1 MKGKK
6 IFFQTLMIGILSIG
20 FSGCGLVTWKD
31 GVGLP
36 DKDDVVVRNK
46 VKVFVDD
53 IATVRTETDF
63 LNDIKIAYANGV
75 EEENVLVLDE
85 TKKAN
90 YENLRST
97 ESKGFSYFSFN
108 NNNDFL
114 SIKDYSSEDMRKIYG
129 AGYLKQYKSKETLK
143 IDFEIVNSSLVS
155 KKVYNNEA
163 EVIFDAMF
171 ISRSLCHNLGKQMG
185 EKYGYNVLVLDGNEV
200 RKNRLVFRPL
210 TQLYSMKKEF
220 DKVLN
225 AYGYKVVQSKN
236 EADRIFE
243 VETLIF
249 GTAKYVEKTK
259 KTPELYRYST
269 DGRVIQSSMDISRTM
284 GGSSGASA
292 GVGLALLAV
301 NAIAA
306 PDKENK
312 IELSTMAK
320 FYIKGFEDE
329 KDISVLRPQAKA
341 FFDVEWLNKNYN
353 YEAEHIGGE
362 ITTDVKALTEF
373 LDRGSM
379 PTAYDIVVNSSSRHK
394 GGVIYGKKYIEE
406 NK

>member
-6 IFFQTLMIGILSIG
+6 VFFQTLMIGILSIG

-31 GVGLP
+31 GVRLP
-36 DKDDVVVRNK
+36 DKDDVEVRNK

-53 IATVRTETDF
+53 KATVRTETDF

-90 YENLRST
+90 YENLKST
-97 ESKGFSYFSFN
+97 PTNEFGSTSYYKQKEY
-108 NNNDFL
+108 L
-114 SIKDYSSEDMRKIYG
+114 SISNFKTDEQIKILNI
-129 AGYLKQYKSKETLK
+129 GYKNIAKATLK
-143 IDFEIVNSSLVS
+143 LDLEVINRTLVS
-155 KKVYNNEA
+155 KKVYNNES
-163 EVIFDAMF
+163 EVLFDAAF
-171 ISRSLCHNLGKQMG
+171 ISRSLYRKLGKELG

-259 KTPELYRYST
+259 KTPELYKYST
-269 DGRVIQSSMDISRTM
+269 DGRAIQSSMDISRAM

-292 GVGLALLAV
+292 GVGLALLVVDKLAE
-301 NAIAA
+301 

-353 YEAEHIGGE
+353 YGQEDMGGE
-362 ITTDVKALTEF
+362 ITTDIRSYVQF
-373 LDRGSM
+373 LDSATV
-379 PTAYDIVVNSSSRHK
+379 PYATDNIIYSSPRHK
-394 GGVIYGKKYIEE
+394 GGVIYGKKYIED

>member
-6 IFFQTLMIGILSIG
+6 IFFQALMIGILSIS

-31 GVGLP
+31 GVSVP
-36 DKDDVVVRNK
+36 DKDDVDIRSK

-53 IATVRTETDF
+53 KATVRTESDF
-63 LNDIKIAYANGV
+63 LNDIKLAYAKGV

-85 TKKAN
+85 AKKAN
-90 YENLRST
+90 YENLKST
-97 ESKGFSYFSFN
+97 PTNEFGSSSYYGQKEY
-108 NNNDFL
+108 L
-114 SIKDYSSEDMRKIYG
+114 SIFNFKTEEQIKIINS
-129 AGYLKQYKSKETLK
+129 GYKNLPKSTLQ
-143 IDFEIVNSSLVS
+143 IDFEIVDRTLVS
-155 KKVYNNEA
+155 KKVYKNEA
-163 EVIFDAMF
+163 EVIFDAAF
-171 ISRSLCHNLGKQMG
+171 VSRSLYHSLGKELG
-185 EKYGYNVLVLDGNEV
+185 AKYGYNVLVLDGNEV

-210 TQLYSMKKEF
+210 TEIYSMKKEF

-249 GTAKYVEKTK
+249 GTAKYVEKTN
-259 KTPELYRYST
+259 KTPELYKYTT
-269 DGRVIQSSMDISRTM
+269 DGRVIQSSMDISKTM
-284 GGSSGASA
+284 GNSSGASA
-292 GVGLALLAV
+292 GVGLALLAL

-306 PDKENK
+306 PDKENM
-312 IELSTMAK
+312 IEFASMAK

-329 KDISVLRPQAKA
+329 KDISILSPKTKA
-341 FFDVEWLNKNYN
+341 FNQVYNINDRYFHASDVS
-353 YEAEHIGGE
+353 GGE
-362 ITTDVKALTEF
+362 ITTDIVSLVQY
-373 LDRGSM
+373 LDRATVPYASDRVI
-379 PTAYDIVVNSSSRHK
+379 YSSPRHK

>member
-6 IFFQTLMIGILSIG
+6 VFFQVIILGLLSIS

-31 GVGLP
+31 GVRLP
-36 DKDDVVVRNK
+36 DKDDVEVRSK

-53 IATVRTETDF
+53 KATLKTENDF
-63 LNDIKIAYANGV
+63 LNDIKLAYAKGV
-75 EEENVLVLDE
+75 EEEIGFTINE
-85 TKKAN
+85 AKKAN
-90 YENLRST
+90 YETFKSTPTNEFSNSSFYGQKEYLTIKNYIPDEANKIINL
-97 ESKGFSYFSFN
+97 GF
-108 NNNDFL
+108 
-114 SIKDYSSEDMRKIYG
+114 KD
-129 AGYLKQYKSKETLK
+129 APKSTLK
-143 IDFEIVNSSLVS
+143 IEFEVIDRALVS

-163 EVIFDAMF
+163 EVIFDAAF
-171 ISRSLCHNLGKQMG
+171 ISRSLYHNLGKELG
-185 EKYGYNVLVLDGNEV
+185 EKYGYNALVLDGNEV

-249 GTAKYVEKTK
+249 GTAKYVEKTN
-259 KTPELYRYST
+259 KTPELYKYTT
-269 DGRVIQSSMDISRTM
+269 DGRVIQTSMDISKTM

-292 GVGLALLAV
+292 GVGLALLVVDKLAQ
-301 NAIAA
+301 

-312 IELSTMAK
+312 IEISTMAK
-320 FYIKGFEDE
+320 FYIKGYEDE

-341 FFDVEWLNKNYN
+341 FFDIEWLNKNYN
-353 YEAEHIGGE
+353 YGQEDMGGE
-362 ITTDVKALTEF
+362 ITTDVRALTEF

-379 PTAYDIVVNSSSRHK
+379 PTVYDKVINSSPRHK
-394 GGVIYGKKYIEE
+394 GGVLYGKKYIEE

>member
-1 MKGKK
+1 MQGKK
-6 IFFQTLMIGILSIG
+6 VFFQVLILGLLSIS

-31 GVGLP
+31 GVKVP
-36 DKDDVVVRNK
+36 DKDDVEVRSK

-53 IATVRTETDF
+53 KATLRTENDF
-63 LNDIKIAYANGV
+63 LNDIKLAYAKGV

-85 TKKAN
+85 SKKAN
-90 YENLRST
+90 YENLKST
-97 ESKGFSYFSFN
+97 PTNEFGSSSYYGQKEY
-108 NNNDFL
+108 L
-114 SIKDYSSEDMRKIYG
+114 SIFNFKTEEQIKIINS
-129 AGYLKQYKSKETLK
+129 GYKNLPKSTLQ
-143 IDFEIVNSSLVS
+143 IDFEIVNRTLVS
-155 KKVYNNEA
+155 KKVYKNEA
-163 EVIFDAMF
+163 EVIFDAAF
-171 ISRSLCHNLGKQMG
+171 ISRSLYHSLGKELG
-185 EKYGYNVLVLDGNEV
+185 AKHGYNLLVLDGNEV

-210 TQLYSMKKEF
+210 TEIYSMKKEF

-249 GTAKYVEKTK
+249 GTAKYVEKTN
-259 KTPELYRYST
+259 KTPELYKYTT

-284 GGSSGASA
+284 GNSSGASA
-292 GVGLALLAV
+292 GVGLALLAL

-306 PDKENK
+306 PDKENM
-312 IELSTMAK
+312 IEFASMAK

-329 KDISVLRPQAKA
+329 KDISILSPKAKV
-341 FFDVEWLNKNYN
+341 FRQMYN
-353 YEAEHIGGE
+353 INDKYFYGSENMGGE
-362 ITTDVKALTEF
+362 ITTDVESYVQF
-373 LDRGSM
+373 LDSATVPYASDRV
-379 PTAYDIVVNSSSRHK
+379 INSSPRHK

>member
-31 GVGLP
+31 GVRLP
-36 DKDDVVVRNK
+36 DKDDVEVRNK

-53 IATVRTETDF
+53 KATVRTETDF

-75 EEENVLVLDE
+75 EEEIAFTINE
-85 TKKAN
+85 SKKTT
-90 YENLRST
+90 YENFKST
-97 ESKGFSYFSFN
+97 PTNEFSNSSFYGKKEY
-108 NNNDFL
+108 L
-114 SIKDYSSEDMRKIYG
+114 SISNYIPNEVNKIINLGFKDSPKT
-129 AGYLKQYKSKETLK
+129 TLK
-143 IDFEIVNSSLVS
+143 MDFEVINRTLVS

-163 EVIFDAMF
+163 EVIFDAAF
-171 ISRSLCHNLGKQMG
+171 ISRSLYHNLGKELG
-185 EKYGYNVLVLDGNEV
+185 EKYGYNALVLDGNEV

-259 KTPELYRYST
+259 KTPELYKYST
-269 DGRVIQSSMDISRTM
+269 DGRVIQSSMDISRAM

-292 GVGLALLAV
+292 GVGLALLVVDKLAE
-301 NAIAA
+301 

-341 FFDVEWLNKNYN
+341 FFDVQWLNKNYN
-353 YEAEHIGGE
+353 YGQEDMGGE
-362 ITTDVKALTEF
+362 ITTDIKSYVQF
-373 LDRGSM
+373 LDSATV
-379 PTAYDIVVNSSSRHK
+379 PYATDNIIYSSPRHK
-394 GGVIYGKKYIEE
+394 GGVIYGKKYIED

>member
-1 MKGKK
+1 
-6 IFFQTLMIGILSIG
+6 MIGILSIG

-36 DKDDVVVRNK
+36 DKDDVEVRNK

-53 IATVRTETDF
+53 KATVRTETDF

-90 YENLRST
+90 YENLKST
-97 ESKGFSYFSFN
+97 PTNEFGASSYYGLKEY
-108 NNNDFL
+108 L
-114 SIKDYSSEDMRKIYG
+114 SINNFKTEEQSKILN
-129 AGYLKQYKSKETLK
+129 AGYKNIAKATLK
-143 IDFEIVNSSLVS
+143 LDLEVVNRTLVS

-163 EVIFDAMF
+163 EVLFDAIF
-171 ISRSLCHNLGKQMG
+171 ISRSLYHNLGKELG
-185 EKYGYNVLVLDGNEV
+185 EKYGYNALVLDGNEV

-210 TQLYSMKKEF
+210 TEIYSMKKEF

-236 EADRIFE
+236 DADRIFE

-259 KTPELYRYST
+259 KTPELYKYST
-269 DGRVIQSSMDISRTM
+269 DGRVIQSSMDISRAM

-306 PDKENK
+306 PDKENM
-312 IELSTMAK
+312 IEYASMAK
-320 FYIKGFEDE
+320 FYIKGHEDD
-329 KDISVLRPQAKA
+329 KDISILRPKVKA
-341 FFDVEWLNKNYN
+341 FG
-353 YEAEHIGGE
+353 HIYLINERYFHGPENRGGD
-362 ITTDVKALTEF
+362 ITTDIESYIQF
-373 LDRGSM
+373 LDSATVPYADDRIL
-379 PTAYDIVVNSSSRHK
+379 YSSPRHK
-394 GGVIYGKKYIEE
+394 GGVIYGKKYIED